1 MRAGS
6 SQKKVKASGLEPIL
20 ALPGLSISPCSPL
33 DATSRDVSY
42 SLSSWSRRVTGSR
55 TRFRSTRT
63 RSVPPA
69 SNLSPVNEPHADVV
83 EEGRRLIALAEQE
96 NLPLR
101 LLGGVA
107 VRLRGP
113 RAGHSAFERPFGDL
127 DFAAGKG
134 SSGKTASFFEAAGYV
149 PNIAFNTLQGS
160 ERLLFFDDPNR
171 RQVDVFVGA
180 FSMSHKIPLAE
191 RLELEPV
198 SVPLAE
204 LLLTKLQIAELNE
217 KDVRDALAL
226 LHEHPVG
233 DEDGDSINAARVAV
247 LCAADWGLWRTIT
260 GNLAATR
267 ARLDAYALSA
277 DEKRTVAE
285 RAQGLLDRIEAEP
298 KSRAWRLRARIGER
312 KRWYELPEEV
322 AGGP

>member
-1 MRAGS
+1 M
-6 SQKKVKASGLEPIL
+6 
-20 ALPGLSISPCSPL
+20 
-33 DATSRDVSY
+33 
-42 SLSSWSRRVTGSR
+42 
-55 TRFRSTRT
+55 
-63 RSVPPA
+63 
-69 SNLSPVNEPHADVV
+69 NEPCADVV
-83 EEGRRLIALAEQE
+83 EEGRRLITLAEQE

-107 VRLRGP
+107 VRLRGSG
-113 RAGHSAFERPFGDL
+113 RGHPAFERPYADL
-127 DFAAGKG
+127 DFAAAKG
-134 SSGKTASFFEAAGYV
+134 SSGRTASFFEAAGYV
-149 PNIAFNTLQGS
+149 PHVAFNALQGS
-160 ERLLFFDDPNR
+160 ERLLFFDDANR

-226 LHEHPVG
+226 LYEHPVG
-233 DEDGDSINAARVAV
+233 EEDGDTVNAARVAV

-260 GNLAATR
+260 GNLEATL

-277 DEKRTVAE
+277 DEKSTVAA
-285 RAQGLLDRIEAEP
+285 RAQALLDRIEAEP